1 MSHGDKFMKNII
13 RPAEV
18 SDLPEIR
25 RIYDAAKLYMNKTG
39 NPNQWNVGYPPDKM
53 LKNDIE
59 NHQLYVVKDINIG
72 GVFALIPGIDPTYIE
87 IDGAWLRDHEY
98 AAIHRVASDGHLR
111 GVLASAVE
119 FAREKYPELDLRI
132 DTHHE
137 NHIMQAAIKRLNFVE
152 CGIIHLQNG
161 DPRVAF
167 QLICES

>member
-1 MSHGDKFMKNII
+1 MKKIV
-13 RPAEV
+13 RPAEI

-25 RIYDAAKLYMNKTG
+25 RIYDAAKLYMNQTG
-39 NPNQWNVGYPPDKM
+39 NPNQWKIGYPPDEM

-59 NHQLYVVKDINIG
+59 NQRLYVVKDEKIG
-72 GVFALIPGIDPTYIE
+72 GVFALIPGIDPTYLK

-98 AAIHRVASDGHLR
+98 AAIHRVASDGRLR

-132 DTHHE
+132 DTHSE
-137 NHIMQAAIKRLNFVE
+137 NLVMQAAIKRLNFVE

-167 QLICES
+167 QLCCGAK